1 MVSKILSNKRGILT
15 MLALIALFM
24 AAPAMAQDNTVG
36 GVADRISGQL
46 DEFANLLT
54 GAMFLVGIGLG
65 AMAALK
71 FKAHNEDPRS
81 TKITTPIVLAVV
93 SGLCFTVPPL
103 AARGIGDWTP
113 LGLIADPAS
122 WAAMARASFQA
133 RAVTTRLNNA
143 TTPRPSTGS
152 HADKGGS
159 TR

>member
-36 GVADRISGQL
+36 GVADRISEQL

-93 SGLCFTVPPL
+93 SACLIGL
-103 AARGIGDWTP
+103 
-113 LGLIADPAS
+113 PAYLTYVS
-122 WAAMARASFQA
+122 NSVVGEGAEGNALDES
-133 RAVTTRLNNA
+133 VYGNINN
-143 TTPRPSTGS
+143 
-152 HADKGGS
+152 
-159 TR
+159 

>member
-93 SGLCFTVPPL
+93 SACLIGL
-103 AARGIGDWTP
+103 
-113 LGLIADPAS
+113 PAYLTYVS
-122 WAAMARASFQA
+122 NSVVGEGAEGNALDQS
-133 RAVTTRLNNA
+133 VYGNINN
-143 TTPRPSTGS
+143 
-152 HADKGGS
+152 
-159 TR
+159 